1 MPMRDVDDRQM
12 ISFPMKLGSD
22 HATVRLAGGKAA
34 KAGLVTLRG
43 PQGSF
48 DVSAALLARA
58 ASAGLVRRNA
68 LQIVPT
74 AQANAYLR
82 RHRADEANAF
92 SAQHRDLEFSRRQ
105 VEGAEQTVCIN
116 RLESPLAAMERLK
129 GRNGEA
135 FFPREAIAAGE
146 RLFADFTR
154 AQLQPRITMSFEPRL
169 SAATKGSRGANAE
182 LSDTA
187 LAARLNVARAIEAMG
202 PELSGA
208 ALDAC
213 CFMKG
218 LELIERERQWP
229 ARSAKLMLK
238 TALLALHRHYVPA
251 ARQKTRH
258 WGAEGYRPELGV

>member
-1 MPMRDVDDRQM
+1 MLMRDVDDKQM
-12 ISFPMKLGSD
+12 VSFLTNLGGCP
-22 HATVRLAGGKAA
+22 ATVQSSDGKAA
-34 KAGLVTLRG
+34 KSGLVTLVG
-43 PQGSF
+43 SCGSF
-48 DVSAALLARA
+48 QVAASLIARA
-58 ASAGLVRRNA
+58 ASTGLVRRNGLRIA
-68 LQIVPT
+68 PT
-74 AQANAYLR
+74 VEAEARVR
-82 RHRADEANAF
+82 RHKAGDANAF
-92 SAQHRDLEFSRRQ
+92 SEQHRDLEFSRRQ
-105 VEGAEQTVCIN
+105 VEGVEQTVCVN
-116 RLESPLAAMERLK
+116 RSESPLAAMERLK
-129 GRNGEA
+129 GRNGEV

-187 LAARLNVARAIEAMG
+187 LAARLKVSRAIEAMG

-238 TALLALHRHYVPA
+238 TALLVLHRHYVPP
-251 ARQKTRH
+251 ARQKPRH
-258 WGAEGYRPELGV
+258 WGAKGFRPELGS

>member
-1 MPMRDVDDRQM
+1 MRDTDDKQM
-12 ISFPMKLGSD
+12 VSLLMNLGGGS
-22 HATVRLAGGKAA
+22 AIVQSAGGKAA
-34 KAGLVTLRG
+34 KPGLVTLCGSR
-43 PQGSF
+43 GSF
-48 DVSAALLARA
+48 HVAASLLAQA
-58 ASAGLVRRNA
+58 ASTGLVRRNG
-68 LQIVPT
+68 LEIVPT
-74 AQANAYLR
+74 PEAEAHLR
-82 RHRADEANAF
+82 RHKAGEANAF
-92 SAQHRDLEFSRRQ
+92 SEQHRDLEFSRRP
-105 VEGAEQTVCIN
+105 VEGTEQTVCIN
-116 RLESPLAAMERLK
+116 RAESPLAAMERLK

-169 SAATKGSRGANAE
+169 SVATKGSRGANAE

-187 LAARLNVARAIEAMG
+187 LAARLKVDKAIEAMG

-251 ARQKTRH
+251 AHQKTRH
-258 WGAEGYRPELGV
+258 WGAEGYRPELFL